1 MEIEKLFN
9 PKRTIFLGMDEQGR
23 IQARGRFFGELTQEE
38 YPSIRSCVLSGF
50 KRKNLIE
57 LVELFP
63 NLIEVYIEKNSNLT
77 SLQGIEKLTDLRQ
90 ITIGECPKLIDLSSL
105 KQCATLAEIRLES
118 FKTVTNV
125 LSFLNPQIVN
135 AMSLNSNITDLD
147 LIIKFENI
155 DYLTLRGFDSDLEYL
170 PSLPKVRKSFNLD
183 GFSKLKDASFMSNL
197 DADMRITWWGPKPI
211 NGIPDHLKTLE
222 TFK

>member
-63 NLIEVYIEKNSNLT
+63 NLIEVDIEKNSNLT

-90 ITIGECPKLIDLSSL
+90 FTIGECPKLIDLSSL
-105 KQCATLAEIRLES
+105 RQCAKLAEIRLDF
-118 FKTVTNV
+118 FKTATNV
-125 LSFLNPQIVN
+125 LSNLHPEIVN
-135 AMSLNSNITDLD
+135 SLSLHGNITDLERITEFTN
-147 LIIKFENI
+147 LNFLN
-155 DYLTLRGFDSDLEYL
+155 LNGSGSALE
-170 PSLPKVRKSFNLD
+170 SLPALPKIRNTFILF
-183 GFSKLKDASFMSNL
+183 GFSKLKDASFMLNL
-197 DADMRITWWGPKPI
+197 DSDLRIDWWGPKPI